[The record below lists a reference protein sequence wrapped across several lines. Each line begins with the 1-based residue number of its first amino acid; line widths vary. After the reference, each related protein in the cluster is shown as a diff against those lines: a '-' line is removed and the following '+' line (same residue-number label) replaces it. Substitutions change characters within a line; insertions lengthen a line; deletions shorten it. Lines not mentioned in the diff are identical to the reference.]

1 MHASPI
7 DTRWMHSA
15 ERRATLL
22 SIVSLGVVLTFAASA
37 CGASG
42 GGASAAPQVASLGS
56 ATAGS
61 DTASSTPADT
71 QDALLAYAKCM
82 RDNGIDMADPT
93 FDANGNPTGG
103 VFGRNSG
110 VDRQSEEFQTAQGA
124 CGNLL
129 KGVTFGGGQGGRLD
143 RDAIQTSLNDFTAC
157 LRDKGLDVDD
167 ITFGNGQ
174 GRANGGGGFGGPP
187 GTGGATGGS
196 VPAGATPGDGSTP
209 PGGGFGGPPGTGGGN
224 GGGAGFDPSARIIE
238 RLGLDATDPT
248 VKTAIDACQ
257 SILDSAFQPQSS
269 TTTTG

>member
-1 MHASPI
+1 
-7 DTRWMHSA
+7 MHSA
-15 ERRATLL
+15 ERRTTLL
-22 SIVSLGVVLTFAASA
+22 SIVSLGVVLTFAAAA
-37 CGASG
+37 CGGS
-42 GGASAAPQVASLGS
+42 GGASTAAPQVASLGS

-61 DTASSTPADT
+61 DTASSTPVNT

-103 VFGRNSG
+103 VFGANSG

-129 KGVTFGGGQGGRLD
+129 QGVTFGGGQGGRLN

-157 LRDKGLDVDD
+157 LRDNGLDVDD

-174 GRANGGGGFGGPP
+174 GPAAGGGGFGGPP
-187 GTGGATGGS
+187 GTGATRGTT
-196 VPAGATPGDGSTP
+196 PAGATPADGSTP
-209 PGGGFGGPPGTGGGN
+209 PGGGFGGPPGTGGGT
-224 GGGAGFDPSARIIE
+224 GGAGFDPSARIID

-248 VKTAIDACQ
+248 VKTAIAACQ